1 MKDWHLPY
9 RVRRPLFAAL
19 ALALGYAAWNQYGA
33 KGLLLAALMM
43 SFWGLLQFTQLMRLL
58 QTAAQRPLGHVSDAQ
73 ALHARLRRDMPL
85 TQVVR
90 LTHSLGQRIDLLPDT
105 RDCFEWGDE
114 QGWVLRGYFVRGR
127 LTLAEMRRQAPAEQ
141 PPAAT

>member
-1 MKDWHLPY
+1 MSRWHLPY

-33 KGLLLAALMM
+33 KGLLLATLMM

-73 ALHARLRRDMPL
+73 ALHAQLRRDMPL

-90 LTHSLGQRIDLLPDT
+90 LTHSLGRRIEWLDT
-105 RDCFEWGDE
+105 GDCFEWRDE
-114 QGWVLRGYFVRGR
+114 QGGVVRGHFVRGR
-127 LTLAEMRRQAPAEQ
+127 LAQWEVRQEAPAEQ
-141 PPAAT
+141 PPAPT